1 MSCPRTIVSVLTL
14 IGVTLYLLGASSL
27 TIRGC
32 IPADE
37 EVHSE
42 RSVPAQSSNIPEAS
56 NGDVA
61 VNVEMVERKAEGN
74 VPPDSVNE
82 SQKSNISQTKTTS
95 KTKNKK
101 PELTRWK
108 TTELIKVSGF
118 IDSSG

>member
-1 MSCPRTIVSVLTL
+1 MVSVLTL
-14 IGVTLYLLGASSL
+14 IGVTLYLLGASAL

-37 EVHSE
+37 EANSE
-42 RSVPAQSSNIPEAS
+42 GSVPAQSTSIPEAS

-61 VNVEMVERKAEGN
+61 VNVEMVERKIEGD

-82 SQKSNISQTKTTS
+82 TQRSNISRTKTTS
-95 KTKNKK
+95 KTKTNKA
-101 PELTRWK
+101 ELTRWK
-108 TTELIKVSGF
+108 TTELIKVRGL